1 MTFQYYASHPGVT
14 NPEEHRVKY
23 IIENDIRLMISAEH
37 WGYPFTR
44 YAVDNGAWTDYIKG
58 RQFNHMRFLKVL
70 EKIKQQE
77 TQPDFIV
84 LPDIVRGGLKS
95 FELSKSYL
103 DVADNHPCYFSIQDG
118 ITPEMITP
126 DIIEAVNGFFIGG
139 SNVWKWRV
147 MNEWVT
153 FAHEHRKKNTRG
165 ENWNASGFSE
175 MLNGLSRFCRRL
187 NTYQTSPGKRH
198 RPIYGDC
205 QRTKTY
211 GGGINDRNYRNRG

>member
-77 TQPDFIV
+77 IQPDFIV
-84 LPDIVRGGLKS
+84 LPDIVRGGIKS

-126 DIIEAVNGFFIGG
+126 DIIEVVNGFFIGG

-153 FAHEHRKKNTRG
+153 FAHEHRKKIHV
-165 ENWNASGFSE
+165 
-175 MLNGLSRFCRRL
+175 
-187 NTYQTSPGKRH
+187 GKIGTLRDFLKCSAALVDSADGSTLIRH
-198 RPIYGDC
+198 HREKDIGRYMGIVRE
-205 QRTKTY
+205 QSKIKEVKT
-211 GGGINDRNYRNRG
+211 